1 MKRTRGEIM
10 VCQFRDGK
18 YVHVELFRDIDKA
31 RRRKSALK
39 KKAREENKKWLTT
52 LETNLR

>member
-18 YVHVELFRDIDKA
+18 NVHVELFRDINKA

-39 KKAREENKKWLTT
+39 KKAREENRKWLTT